1 MSFCCDHKRVISPP
15 QAPVACPPAE
25 SLAGLEPA
33 AEPRVALAEGVGERV
48 QARRPVPLA
57 PARLVAPGAH
67 RRLQRER
74 GICFA
79 KQELGGPGQHVETL
93 PDLWL
98 THQSRPVRDRA
109 LS

>member
-1 MSFCCDHKRVISPP
+1 MVSFCCDHKVVISPP

-67 RRLQRER
+67 RRLQRIR
-74 GICFA
+74 WSCFA
-79 KQELGGPGQHVETL
+79 KQELGGPGHQLETL
-93 PDLWL
+93 SDLWL
-98 THQSRPVRDRA
+98 THQLGPVQR
-109 LS
+109 

>member
-1 MSFCCDHKRVISPP
+1 MVISPP

-57 PARLVAPGAH
+57 RARLVAPGAH